1 MYITDSTYDRGQIL
15 GMEEAVLGALRFEL
29 TVPTP
34 RVFLR
39 RFLKASAADWPAT
52 GIWRHAHLQAVM
64 HAVCQPCM
72 LNISAAT
79 PPRCSMCTLSVQ
91 KGCQALNPCGVC
103 T

>member
-52 GIWRHAHLQAVM
+52 GIWRCGLTAPPVHALHPRL
-64 HAVCQPCM
+64 CM
-72 LNISAAT
+72 TSA
-79 PPRCSMCTLSVQ
+79 PPAKHSLYSLFSSC
-91 KGCQALNPCGVC
+91 
-103 T
+103 